1 MIYSGIYLVNFVSE
15 NKAVHTNSSIVLYDS
30 HCNFCSAI
38 VRYFKQKDN
47 TNSIL
52 WLANDSKKGTTIIK
66 ELKLEKQIE
75 KFRIREV
82 KELEKLERI
91 SLKEKREDY
100 SSLQDRIE
108 KLKAKYRIIR
118 DQKIR
123 ERVEALGVKIQEDDD
138 RETLLRK
145 EK

>member
-15 NKAVHTNSSIVLYDS
+15 NKAVHTNSSIVLYDA

-66 ELKLEKQIE
+66 ELKLEKHIDSIIWTDE
-75 KFRIREV
+75 KNYLIKSIAIIKILEILNWEIRHLLNLFPTKLTDFIYDCIV
-82 KELEKLERI
+82 KNRYLI
-91 SLKEKREDY
+91 GSC
-100 SSLQDRIE
+100 SN
-108 KLKAKYRIIR
+108 
-118 DQKIR
+118 
-123 ERVEALGVKIQEDDD
+123 
-138 RETLLRK
+138 RK
-145 EK
+145 N

>member
-15 NKAVHTNSSIVLYDS
+15 NKAVHTNSSIVLYDA

-66 ELKLEKQIE
+66 ELKLEKHIDSIIWTEE
-75 KFRIREV
+75 KNYLIKSIAIIKILEILNWEIRH
-82 KELEKLERI
+82 LLNLFPTKLTDFI
-91 SLKEKREDY
+91 YDC
-100 SSLQDRIE
+100 I
-108 KLKAKYRIIR
+108 AKNRYLI
-118 DQKIR
+118 
-123 ERVEALGVKIQEDDD
+123 GSCSN
-138 RETLLRK
+138 RK
-145 EK
+145 N

>member
-15 NKAVHTNSSIVLYDS
+15 NKAVHTNSSIVLYVS

-66 ELKLEKQIE
+66 ELKLEKHIDSIIWTDE
-75 KFRIREV
+75 KNYLIKSIAIIKILEILNWEIRH
-82 KELEKLERI
+82 LLNLFPTKLTDFI
-91 SLKEKREDY
+91 YDC
-100 SSLQDRIE
+100 I
-108 KLKAKYRIIR
+108 AKNRYLICSCSN
-118 DQKIR
+118 
-123 ERVEALGVKIQEDDD
+123 
-138 RETLLRK
+138 RK
-145 EK
+145 N